1 MTLEMMSEKV
11 ISDWPKTDMKS
22 QEKKK
27 PPQKWCWPSRVRVK
41 EKGNAWPTWN
51 SHYNISMFSRART
64 FLQESSSKPRPLS
77 QSWPPPGLIPGRLAP
92 WAHLAIMHTQCIMC
106 SMTEVRNR
114 WPTYLLYLACMVFR
128 NMDLLLTFK
137 NQELSLKN
145 ADFWFLRKAE
155 RCDNCW
161 VCIPMQRQLARGEK
175 ELPPSVGPLVPGY
188 QQLCCRLPL
197 ILGTCPVSICE
208 LRERPKG
215 RQGVCPASFRKWCPE
230 HKISD
235 SWIVPAISILHLQRS
250 LHISC
255 KKYS

>member
-1 MTLEMMSEKV
+1 MTLEMMSERV
-11 ISDWPKTDMKS
+11 ISDWPKTDVKS
-22 QEKKK
+22 QGKKK

-77 QSWPPPGLIPGRLAP
+77 QSWPPPALIPGRPAP

-114 WPTYLLYLACMVFR
+114 WPTHLLYLACMVFR

-175 ELPPSVGPLVPGY
+175 ELPPSVGPPVPGY
-188 QQLCCRLPL
+188 QQLCCLSSTHSGHLPGPHL
-197 ILGTCPVSICE
+197 WA
-208 LRERPKG
+208 LRET
-215 RQGVCPASFRKWCPE
+215 QRKTRR
-230 HKISD
+230 
-235 SWIVPAISILHLQRS
+235 L
-250 LHISC
+250 SC
-255 KKYS
+255 KLPKMMPGTQNQRLMNCAGNKHLTSPKEPTYIV